1 MAVTTLRAGR
11 PRSAQPEVGREQV
24 LSYERYL
31 RSPNSD
37 LLKRQQSRTNAQRD
51 CASPDVEPEGTAN
64 SKGAGAV
71 EPLAGIDGDVPVS
84 AAKSNASV
92 QTENYGRAGGGRR
105 PVTSARFR
113 TASCPGECI
122 VQLPQRP
129 KTAAVVTSEHSTHA
143 PAHSQRRWSISENGS
158 ARNPASPGSL
168 EEGERLARSFM
179 WSTATQRAYTEAG
192 WEDRLATPLSPA
204 PTGRESTPD
213 PVTPQLNIRRYHSTP
228 EIWQSVTPEWDF
240 VQTRVRSHC
249 GAVQPG
255 VNFCSPFRQQQQL
268 PGYCGWA
275 PGREDTD
282 FPSGGFSAQLLVRSL
297 QPSGTTISRGAN
309 IPGYMGHVHWT
320 MTSPPNSANQLT
332 SARTHRHIPL
342 DEEPSPFRRSSPLS
356 KMITLVPPHNPFK
369 RIDQ

>member
-1 MAVTTLRAGR
+1 MAVTSLRAGR
-11 PRSAQPEVGREQV
+11 PRSAQPEVGRERE

-31 RSPNSD
+31 RSPNND
-37 LLKRQQSRTNAQRD
+37 LLKRQQSRTNVKRD
-51 CASPDVEPEGTAN
+51 CASPTVEPEGTAN
-64 SKGAGAV
+64 SNGAGAV
-71 EPLAGIDGDVPVS
+71 EPLEGIDGDVPVS
-84 AAKSNASV
+84 SAKSNASV

-105 PVTSARFR
+105 PVMSARFR
-113 TASCPGECI
+113 TASCPENA

-129 KTAAVVTSEHSTHA
+129 KTAAATTSEHYATA
-143 PAHSQRRWSISENGS
+143 RRRLIGENGFMS
-158 ARNPASPGSL
+158 DPASPSCL
-168 EEGERLARSFM
+168 EEREKLARSFM

-192 WEDRLATPLSPA
+192 WEGRLPTPLSPS
-204 PTGRESTPD
+204 PTAREATPD

-228 EIWQSVTPEWDF
+228 EIWQIVTPEWDF

-255 VNFCSPFRQQQQL
+255 VNFCSPFKQQQQM
-268 PGYCGWA
+268 PGYFGWT

-282 FPSGGFSAQLLVRSL
+282 FPSGGFSAPLLVRSL
-297 QPSGTTISRGAN
+297 QPSTTNISRGAN